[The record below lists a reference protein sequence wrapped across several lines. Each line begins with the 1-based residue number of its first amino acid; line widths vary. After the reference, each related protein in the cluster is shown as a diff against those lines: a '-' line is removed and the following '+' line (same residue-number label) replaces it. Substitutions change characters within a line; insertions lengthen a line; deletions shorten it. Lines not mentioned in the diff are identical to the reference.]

1 MNQYV
6 LLFKVTLVTASL
18 IRQLTFFSPAVAL
31 GVSGGYRWEALRS
44 IFLPESPLEIFFLI
58 GYGISPNH
66 RGLGGCWDARFLVKV
81 ACNRSSKAR
90 VLHRGGLRAPHS
102 VVG

>member
-1 MNQYV
+1 M
-6 LLFKVTLVTASL
+6 TLATASL
-18 IRQLTFFSPAVAL
+18 IRQLTFFSPTVAL

-66 RGLGGCWDARFLVKV
+66 RGLGGVGMRAFWLKLLVIGPPKH
-81 ACNRSSKAR
+81 ACCTGGDSGHLTVSSGR
-90 VLHRGGLRAPHS
+90 V
-102 VVG
+102 